1 MKPIKAPMKSIAIV
15 LLISLTLLA
24 CKTNYTQAEDFSKSL
39 NPNSNS
45 KQKTDISKTKIK
57 NTEIDNT
64 EISSKEKKSSAQI
77 FPTTI
82 TVDFYSKGSGINR
95 TAFSKVEE
103 MLKKPIHGVTC
114 EFEKKLK
121 KYGREGER
129 KYFLLFSDQ
138 KCLLSV
144 KEQLELKLN
153 NQENVRILMQ

>member
-1 MKPIKAPMKSIAIV
+1 MKSTAIV

-24 CKTNYTQAEDFSKSL
+24 CKTTYTQAEDFSKSL
-39 NPNSNS
+39 NPNSTN
-45 KQKTDISKTKIK
+45 KQKTDINKTKIN

-77 FPTTI
+77 FSTTI

-103 MLKKPIHGVTC
+103 MLKKPIQGVTC